1 MVFST
6 VSFAYAK
13 CPTLPR
19 NLEFGDIGDDVADL
33 HSFLKLQGISGDD
46 GNIFGE
52 KTLESIKFFQGSLVL
67 PQTGV
72 VDAATR
78 KKVAEEC
85 KTEAATLVRDGITV
99 RPATGKAPLQTVVTL
114 TLGDGADNT
123 FNIDFGDGTNAKAAA
138 CKPDG
143 TCKNTLQAKHTFK
156 LPGNYMVKLFRDYGE
171 SGLGNGLQGGKSAV
185 MEVPVFVEYPESA
198 VIPQTC
204 KEWFDGCNTCL
215 RKSLGSDF
223 SCPKKKCVG
232 ALKERICKSFFYINK
247 PPVVTVT
254 GFKTV
259 LNNITRQYQVRAT
272 DPEGAAVQY
281 AIDWGDGTSEETPT
295 RYFKTGLFS
304 HAYKDGGT
312 YTVTGFA
319 RDVSGDV
326 GKKTSVPRRTSLYV
340 VQSMPAQIRCVKK
353 YSRHMETDASL
364 IRHTQQR

>member
-1 MVFST
+1 
-6 VSFAYAK
+6 
-13 CPTLPR
+13 
-19 NLEFGDIGDDVADL
+19 
-33 HSFLKLQGISGDD
+33 
-46 GNIFGE
+46 
-52 KTLESIKFFQGSLVL
+52 
-67 PQTGV
+67 
-72 VDAATR
+72 
-78 KKVAEEC
+78 
-85 KTEAATLVRDGITV
+85 
-99 RPATGKAPLQTVVTL
+99 
-114 TLGDGADNT
+114 
-123 FNIDFGDGTNAKAAA
+123 
-138 CKPDG
+138 
-143 TCKNTLQAKHTFK
+143 
-156 LPGNYMVKLFRDYGE
+156 
-171 SGLGNGLQGGKSAV
+171 
-185 MEVPVFVEYPESA
+185 
-198 VIPQTC
+198 
-204 KEWFDGCNTCL
+204 L

-326 GKKTSVPRRTSLYV
+326 GKKTFKVFVRDARDERVCTAAYEPVCGAINACANKVCKEILKTYGNGCLLDK
-340 VQSMPAQIRCVKK
+340 AHATKVKNGVCK
-353 YSRHMETDASL
+353 
-364 IRHTQQR
+364 